1 MKRLAVL
8 GIALGSMAALTA
20 CEKPAPLVTVFSG
33 TNSEWS
39 RALCWSEDPAEPIQ
53 AQGCAASIV
62 AAAGEGGAAPSI
74 NVLPGSVVGISVDPV
89 VSDNGWYPVIGT
101 ERLSET
107 PITSTYFRFTF
118 PEFQALPEEGLE
130 MRVQAVGEN
139 GENDLRGIWVFRIT
153 TEA

>member
-1 MKRLAVL
+1 MKRLAVAA
-8 GIALGSMAALTA
+8 IALGSVAALTA

-39 RALCWSEDPAEPIQ
+39 RALCWSHDANESIQ

-62 AAAGEGGAAPSI
+62 AAASEGGAAPTI
-74 NVLPGSVVGISVDPV
+74 NVLPGTVVGISVDPV
-89 VSDNGWYPVIGT
+89 VTDNGWYPVIGT

-118 PEFQALPEEGLE
+118 PEFQQVPEEGVE
-130 MRVQAVGEN
+130 MRIQAVGAD
-139 GENDLRGIWVFRIT
+139 GENDLRGIWVFRLT
-153 TEA
+153 TAL